1 MKYHAMFNNPLLELI
16 GSENLG
22 YLLISSGGQQ
32 ENTTIDEFWFANVI
46 HTLLNHLII
55 TQER

>member
-32 ENTTIDEFWFANVI
+32 ENTTIDEFWVANVI
-46 HTLLNHLII
+46 NTLLNHLVI